1 MTSEKNARKSGM
13 HESIVLVGGGGGV
26 FRIARHLKNIRD
38 NITTI
43 QTMFDHGGHSG
54 ELRDEHG
61 VLPPGDVRQAVLALS
76 DDKIAHELR
85 ALLAYRFKR
94 SNGASLDGATVGNIM
109 LTALAEITG
118 SMPAA
123 IDVLCTWFRV
133 KGKVLPVSLT
143 DAELC
148 VRLSDGTVL
157 KGEGKIDMRPIGD
170 ARSVSD
176 AYLEPVAN
184 IYTGAYEALVSA
196 DKIVFCPGDLY
207 TSILPNTLVAGFKE
221 AIAET
226 NARLILVVNIMTK
239 KAETHDYSASMFAEK
254 ILGKIGRDK
263 FDVVIANDGAIRPE
277 ILRRYELEMAFPV
290 KFDAKK
296 LETLADTVIP
306 VDVAD
311 QSGDIIRHHEKTAS
325 LIANI

>member
-1 MTSEKNARKSGM
+1 MTSAKNDRKSGM

-26 FRIARHLKNIRD
+26 FRIARYLKNNRD

-61 VLPPGDVRQAVLALS
+61 VLPPGDIRQAILALA
-76 DDKIAHELR
+76 DEKIAHELR

-94 SNGASLDGATVGNIM
+94 SNGASLDGATVGNII
-109 LTALAEITG
+109 LTALADITG

-133 KGKVLPVSLT
+133 KGKVLPVSLA

-148 VRLSDGTVL
+148 VRLSDGTIL
-157 KGEGKIDMRPIGD
+157 KGEGKIDTRPIGD

-176 AYLEPVAN
+176 AYLEPMAN
-184 IYTGAYEALVSA
+184 IYTEAYKALVSA

-207 TSILPNTLVAGFKE
+207 TSILPNTMVAGFKE

-226 NARLILVVNIMTK
+226 NAQLILVVNIMTK
-239 KAETHDYSASMFAEK
+239 KAETHNYPASMFAEK
-254 ILGKIGRDK
+254 ILGKIGREK
-263 FDVVIANDGAIRPE
+263 FDVVIVNDGAIEPE
-277 ILRRYELEMAFPV
+277 ILLRYELEMSFPV
-290 KFDAKK
+290 KFDREK
-296 LETLADTVIP
+296 LKTLAESVVP
-306 VDVAD
+306 VNVAD
-311 QSGDIIRHHEKTAS
+311 QSGRIIRHHEKTAS
-325 LIANI
+325 IIANI